1 MKRYIYLI
9 FLLQFLL
16 IASAHARCN
25 LELFRFGSSYEAI
38 QNKIDELPIVSASS
52 PDRLFVPGE
61 IICKSEKVFE
71 GARVYFIFL
80 KDKLVRM
87 EVTRYNFGEGSPSL
101 ISWAESIYGEIE
113 KKPKSFYDAMPNASW
128 YWDNV
133 SSLVRYAVESDESGF
148 AESVV
153 IESKRHGKLF
163 EEQAIEEETNSN

>member
-1 MKRYIYLI
+1 MKRYVYLI

-25 LELFRFGSSYEAI
+25 LELFRFDSSYEEI
-38 QNKIDELPIVSASS
+38 QNQLGDIPIISVST

-61 IICKSEKVFE
+61 MVCKNEKVFE
-71 GARVYFIFL
+71 GAPVFFIFL

-87 EVTRYNFGEGSPSL
+87 EVTRYNFGEGEPSL

-113 KKPKSFYDAMPNASW
+113 KKPKSFYNARPSANW

-133 SSLVRYAVESDESGF
+133 NSWVRYVVESDESGF
-148 AESVV
+148 AEAVF
-153 IESKRHGKLF
+153 IESKRHTRL
-163 EEQAIEEETNSN
+163 IEEKARDEESNIN

>member
-1 MKRYIYLI
+1 MKRYVYLI

-25 LELFRFGSSYEAI
+25 LELFRFDSSYEEI
-38 QNKIDELPIVSASS
+38 QNQLGDIPIISAST

-61 IICKSEKVFE
+61 MVCKSEKLFE
-71 GARVYFIFL
+71 GSPVFFIFL
-80 KDKLVRM
+80 KDKLVRI
-87 EVTRYNFGEGSPSL
+87 EVIHYNFGEGRPSL

-113 KKPKSFYDAMPNASW
+113 KKPKSFYNSKPNANW
-128 YWDNV
+128 YWDQSNA
-133 SSLVRYAVESDESGF
+133 LIQYAVESDESGF

-163 EEQAIEEETNSN
+163 EEQAIKEEANSN

>member
-25 LELFRFGSSYEAI
+25 LELFRFDSSYEEI
-38 QNKIDELPIVSASS
+38 QNQLGDIPIISAST

-61 IICKSEKVFE
+61 MVCKSEKIFE
-71 GARVYFIFL
+71 GAPVFFIFL

-87 EVTRYNFGEGSPSL
+87 EVIRYNFGEGEPSL
-101 ISWAESIYGEIE
+101 IVWAESIYGEIE
-113 KKPKSFYDAMPNASW
+113 KKPKSFYDSKPNANW
-128 YWDNV
+128 YWDQ
-133 SSLVRYAVESDESGF
+133 SSALIQYAVESDESGF

-163 EEQAIEEETNSN
+163 EEQAIKEEANSN